1 MKPTNDVFSGFG
13 MTVFEVMS
21 QLAIEHETVN
31 LGQGFPD
38 DNGPADVRARAAEAL
53 EDRPNQYPPMM
64 GVPEL
69 RQALAAH
76 ARRFYGLDVDWRTE
90 TMVTSGATEALA
102 ACALGLLGPGDEVV
116 LIEPLYDCYYPMTM
130 RAGATP
136 RLVRVEP
143 PHWELPRD
151 ELAAAFNDRTKMILL
166 NDPMN
171 PSGKVFTRDE
181 LSFVAELCVEHD
193 CYAVCDE
200 AYEHI
205 LYDGR
210 EHLPLIAFPGMRER
224 AIKIGSAGK
233 TFSLTGWKV
242 GYLTAAAETL
252 EAVSRAHQFLT
263 FTTAPNLQRAGATP
277 RLVRV
282 EPPHWELPR
291 DELAAAFNDRT
302 KMILLNDPMNP
313 SGKVFTRD
321 ELSFVAELC
330 VEHDCYA
337 VCDEAYEHI
346 LYDGREHL
354 PLIAFPGMRERAIK
368 IGSAGKTFSLTG
380 WKVGYLTAAAETL
393 EAVSRAHQFLTF
405 TTAPNLQRAVAYG
418 LQKDDSYF
426 EALARGLQQR
436 RDFVSRGLGDIG
448 FDVVDCHGTY
458 FINADFRPLGFEGAD
473 EEFCRYI
480 TVEAG
485 VTAIPVSAFYPSGAV
500 NYLARFC
507 FGKQWPV
514 LERAIDRLK
523 AHFG

>member
-21 QLAIEHETVN
+21 QLATEHGTVN

-38 DNGPADVRARAAEAL
+38 DNGPADVRAKAAEAL

-76 ARRFYGLDVDWRTE
+76 AGRFYGLDVDWRTE

-102 ACALGLLGPGDEVV
+102 ACLLGLLGPGDEVV
-116 LIEPLYDCYYPMTM
+116 LIEPLYDCYYPMTL

-151 ELAAAFNDRTKMILL
+151 ELAAAFGDRTKMILL

-181 LSFVAELCVEHD
+181 LSFIAELCVKHD

-242 GYLTAAAETL
+242 GYLTAAA
-252 EAVSRAHQFLT
+252 
-263 FTTAPNLQRAGATP
+263 G
-277 RLVRV
+277 
-282 EPPHWELPR
+282 
-291 DELAAAFNDRT
+291 
-302 KMILLNDPMNP
+302 
-313 SGKVFTRD
+313 
-321 ELSFVAELC
+321 
-330 VEHDCYA
+330 
-337 VCDEAYEHI
+337 
-346 LYDGREHL
+346 
-354 PLIAFPGMRERAIK
+354 
-368 IGSAGKTFSLTG
+368 
-380 WKVGYLTAAAETL
+380 TL

-418 LQKDDSYF
+418 LRKDDSYF

-436 RDFVSRGLGDIG
+436 RDFVARGLDDAG
-448 FDVVDCHGTY
+448 FGVVDCHGTY
-458 FINADFRPLGFEGAD
+458 FINADFRPLGFDGAD
-473 EEFCRYI
+473 EAFCRYA

-485 VTAIPVSAFYPSGAV
+485 VTPIPVSAFYPSGAV
-500 NYLARFC
+500 DHLVRFC
-507 FGKQWPV
+507 FSKQWPV

>member
-21 QLAIEHETVN
+21 QLAMEHGTVN

-116 LIEPLYDCYYPMTM
+116 LIEPLYDCYYPMTL

-143 PHWELPRD
+143 PHWELPRG
-151 ELAAAFNDRTKMILL
+151 ELAAAFGDRTKMILL

-181 LSFVAELCVEHD
+181 LSFIAELCVKHD

-252 EAVSRAHQFLT
+252 
-263 FTTAPNLQRAGATP
+263 
-277 RLVRV
+277 
-282 EPPHWELPR
+282 
-291 DELAAAFNDRT
+291 
-302 KMILLNDPMNP
+302 K
-313 SGKVFTRD
+313 
-321 ELSFVAELC
+321 
-330 VEHDCYA
+330 
-337 VCDEAYEHI
+337 
-346 LYDGREHL
+346 
-354 PLIAFPGMRERAIK
+354 
-368 IGSAGKTFSLTG
+368 
-380 WKVGYLTAAAETL
+380 
-393 EAVSRAHQFLTF
+393 AVSRAHQFLTF

-436 RDFVSRGLGDIG
+436 RDFVARGLADVG

-458 FINADFRPLGFEGAD
+458 FINADFRPLGFDGTD

-500 NYLARFC
+500 DHLARFC